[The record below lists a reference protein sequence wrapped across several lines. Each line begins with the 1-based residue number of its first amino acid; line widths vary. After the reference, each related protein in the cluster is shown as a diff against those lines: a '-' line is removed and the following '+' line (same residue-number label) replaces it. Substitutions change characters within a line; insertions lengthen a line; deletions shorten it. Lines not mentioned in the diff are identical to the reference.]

1 MTLYAPALLL
11 DDGELVAR
19 FLEAEVQIGR
29 ESGIGCCHFLT
40 RHGESLVAMLRGTA
54 TDKQRQDVVGELGN
68 VRGVLARKAS

>member
-29 ESGIGCCHFLT
+29 ESGIGCCHFLI

-68 VRGVLARKAS
+68 VRGALARKAS